1 MLLVR
6 LQLEHYVVR
15 LQVLGTVVEDRQQS
29 EVEPVSVIDQ
39 SAVEEVLILPLVEEG
54 RYVGIE
60 LQLARLPLQSKL
72 H

>member
-6 LQLEHYVVR
+6 LQLEHYVVG